1 MKVFNTSKYF
11 VDIYF
16 DYFYLIIIALL
27 IFLYNALI

>member
-1 MKVFNTSKYF
+1 MKIFNTSKYF

-27 IFLYNALI
+27 ISFLML